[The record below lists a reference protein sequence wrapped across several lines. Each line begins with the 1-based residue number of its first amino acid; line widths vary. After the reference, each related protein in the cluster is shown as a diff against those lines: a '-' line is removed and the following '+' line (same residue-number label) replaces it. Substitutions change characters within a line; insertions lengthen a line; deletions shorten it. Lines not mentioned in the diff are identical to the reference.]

1 MKLWL
6 TSSEIADLALPGL
19 PASDRGVRMLAER
32 EDWARFSA
40 YCRQRSGRGGGL
52 EYHIRLLP
60 VGARMAYLG
69 PQAAQEEISAPA
81 EALQAAPEPPVT
93 ATRASTLQLDARL
106 AVLGALKA
114 FIRASEMS
122 QTLAIS
128 YFVDLYNLGKVEI
141 PTWAAQVLPRL
152 SIRTVLRWLAASREG
167 ETDRLAVDRGAGRRG
182 QGVLDAAF
190 DGEIKHFALAVHSLN
205 DLYTATQIYGAV
217 KGEFEARLTA
227 AGLALPGQR
236 AFEIRL
242 NAWKQEYAA
251 GLLKMVDPDGFRN
264 RMRVSGSFDFMA
276 PHLNA
281 LWQID
286 ASPVDAMCIDG
297 RHSIYVCIDYW
308 SRRIILFVSKTP
320 RSEAVQLLMR
330 KAILAWGVPDAVK
343 TDNGSD
349 FVARATVRLF
359 ARLQIEAIRSAA
371 FSPWQKGVVER
382 NIRTFQT
389 DCARMLQGFV
399 GHNVAQRK
407 KIEGRKAFSQR
418 LGQENAAFNV
428 TMTGEELQRICD
440 SWAEG
445 IYAHHAHRGLKNMT
459 PFAKASSST
468 QPIRTVDADAL
479 AALLMQA
486 PKGDGYRTVGKK
498 GILLDDYHYQPM
510 GLLPGDRV
518 FVTLDPADKGTIWLF
533 ADESMD
539 RPLGRAVCGELA
551 GIDRAELLAQRKA
564 MQARMVE
571 EQMAESK
578 AMLRSKR
585 VTDRTV
591 LDHRMA
597 EAASRI
603 GNLVAFPP
611 RSEIHTTPALDAGAE
626 IAAMRR
632 GDAPAVSALSEQ
644 AAAIHREMLAEAAA
658 PAPPPKVTKL
668 QETPRQRF
676 RRALGIEAAI
686 AVGDPVE
693 TADAIWLGSYQTSA
707 EYRGEKAF
715 HEEFGGGVASAPKK
729 EAPANRG

>member
-1 MKLWL
+1 VKLWL
-6 TSSEIADLALPGL
+6 TSAEIAELALPDL
-19 PASDRGVRMLAER
+19 PATDRGVRMLAER

-40 YCRQRSGRGGGL
+40 LCRQRAGRGGGL

-60 VGARMAYLG
+60 VAARLAYLG
-69 PQAAQEEISAPA
+69 PQAGQAETSAPA
-81 EALQAAPEPPVT
+81 EALQAAPEPPPS

-106 AVLGALKA
+106 AVLGALKS
-114 FIRASEMS
+114 FIRSSEMK

-128 YFVDLYNLGKVEI
+128 YFVDLYNLGRIEM
-141 PTWAAQVLPRL
+141 PAWAHAVLPRL
-152 SIRTVLRWLAASREG
+152 ATRTLLRWLSVSRDG
-167 ETDRLAVDRGAGRRG
+167 ETDRLAVDRGAARRG

-190 DGEIKHFALAVHSLN
+190 DGEIKHFAIAVHAIN
-205 DLYTATQIYGAV
+205 DLYTASQIYSAV
-217 KGEFEARLTA
+217 KGEFAARLA
-227 AGLALPGQR
+227 EAGLPMPGQR

-242 NAWKQEYAA
+242 GAWKQEYAA
-251 GLLKMVDPDGFRN
+251 GLLKMTDPDGFRSK
-264 RMRVSGSFDFMA
+264 MRVSGSFDFMA

-286 ASPVDAMCIDG
+286 ASPVDAMCTDG
-297 RHSIYVCIDYW
+297 RHSVYVCIDYW

-320 RSEAVQLLMR
+320 RSEAVQLLMH

-389 DCARMLQGFV
+389 DCARMLPGFV

-418 LGQENAAFNV
+418 LGQENIAFNV
-428 TMTGEELQRICD
+428 TMTGDELQRICD
-440 SWAEG
+440 VWAADLYG
-445 IYAHHAHRGLKNMT
+445 HHEHRGIRGMT
-459 PFAKASSST
+459 PFAKAAAST
-468 QPIRTVDADAL
+468 QSIRTVDADAL

-498 GILLDDYHYQPM
+498 GVLVEDFYYQPM
-510 GLLPGDRV
+510 GLLPGERV

-539 RPLGRAVCGELA
+539 RPLGRAVNGELA
-551 GIDRAELLAQRKA
+551 GIDPVALQAQRKA
-564 MQARMVE
+564 MQTRIVE
-571 EQMAESK
+571 EQMVEAK
-578 AMLRSKR
+578 ALLRSKR

-591 LDHRMA
+591 LDHRLA
-597 EAASRI
+597 QAAAQA

-611 RSEIHTTPALDAGAE
+611 RSEIHSTPALESGRD

-632 GDAPAVSALSEQ
+632 GDAPAVAPLSD
-644 AAAIHREMLAEAAA
+644 AAAARHRELLEEAAK
-658 PAPPPKVTKL
+658 PAAQAKVTPL
-668 QETPRQRF
+668 RQQETPRQRF
-676 RRALGIEAAI
+676 RRALDIEAAI
-686 AVGDPVE
+686 AAGDAVE
-693 TADAIWLGSYQTSA
+693 TADAVWLGSYQTSA
-707 EYRGEKAF
+707 EYRGEKALR
-715 HEEFGGGVASAPKK
+715 EDFG
-729 EAPANRG
+729 EAALR

>member
-1 MKLWL
+1 MKSWL
-6 TSSEIADLALPGL
+6 TSAEIADLALPSL
-19 PASDRGVRMLAER
+19 PTTDRGVRMLAER
-32 EDWARFSA
+32 EDWGRFSGLV
-40 YCRQRSGRGGGL
+40 RQRAGRGGGV
-52 EYHIRLLP
+52 EYHYRLLP
-60 VGARMAYLG
+60 IAARIAYLG
-69 PQAAQEEISAPA
+69 PQAAQEEASAPA
-81 EALQAAPEPPVT
+81 QALQAAPEPPAT

-106 AVLGALKA
+106 AVLGALRDFTRSSQLK
-114 FIRASEMS
+114 

-128 YFVDLYNLGKVEI
+128 HFVDLYNLGRVEI
-141 PTWAAQVLPRL
+141 PAWAAQVLPRL
-152 SIRTVLRWLAASREG
+152 STRSVLRWLSVSREG

-190 DGEIKHFALAVHSLN
+190 DGEIKTFAIAVHSLN

-217 KGEFEARLTA
+217 KGEFGARLEA
-227 AGLALPGQR
+227 AGLSLPGQR

-264 RMRVSGSFDFMA
+264 KMRVSGSFDFMA

-286 ASPVDAMCIDG
+286 ASPVDAMCVDG
-297 RHSIYVCIDYW
+297 RHHIYVCIDYW

-343 TDNGSD
+343 TDNGSE
-349 FVARATVRLF
+349 FIARATVRLF
-359 ARLQIEAIRSAA
+359 ARLQIEAIRSQA

-428 TMTGEELQRICD
+428 TMTGEELQAICD
-440 SWAEG
+440 TWAEG
-445 IYAHHAHRGLKNMT
+445 IYAHHEHRGLKNMT
-459 PFAKASSST
+459 PFARAASST
-468 QPIRTVDADAL
+468 HPIRRVDADAL

-498 GILLDDYHYQPM
+498 GILLDDFYYQPM
-510 GLLPGDRV
+510 GILPGERV

-533 ADESMD
+533 ADESME
-539 RPLGRAVCGELA
+539 RPLGRAVCGQLA
-551 GIDRAELLAQRKA
+551 GIDPVELQAQRRA
-564 MQARMVE
+564 MQARIVE
-571 EQMAESK
+571 EQMAEAK

-597 EAASRI
+597 EAAKRT

-611 RSEIHTTPALDAGAE
+611 RSEIHTTAALDVGSE

-632 GDAPAVSALSEQ
+632 GDAPAPAPLSDAV
-644 AAAIHREMLAEAAA
+644 AARHRELVEEVAASA
-658 PAPPPKVTKL
+658 PAAKITPL
-668 QETPRQRF
+668 RQQETSRQRF

-686 AVGDPVE
+686 ASGEAVE
-693 TADAIWLGSYQTSA
+693 TADAVWLGSYQTSA
-707 EYRGEKAF
+707 EYRAEKALR
-715 HEEFGGGVASAPKK
+715 EEFG
-729 EAPANRG
+729 EAALR